1 MPELFRLF
9 GLKFYFYSNEHLPVH
24 VHVSNADGNAKFT
37 IDPVV
42 LIENK
47 GLKSKDVKLA
57 ESLIEENAQIIDA
70 RWHEYFDER

>member
-1 MPELFRLF
+1 MFRLF